1 MKKIYG
7 LINNY
12 KFLLLLFIL
21 LFNIFVSGNLK
32 VNAYETVVMEFPY
45 STWKPILYKKN
56 SSSGSIVQFIKKAE
70 SKDNYSESVIFHSY
84 RNTSA
89 NSRFLIQSLLK
100 KSFRQSKIENIK
112 PRYLKLD
119 PDDSIALWCS
129 DSSDIN
135 SIKQCEIIRSTKA
148 LTKGVI
154 TIRYISKNPSH
165 FKRVQNIWLDA
176 IVNTKL
182 YYSYYRWERVM
193 NKAVTFEL

>member
-12 KFLLLLFIL
+12 KFLLLLFLL
-21 LFNIFVSGNLK
+21 LFNIFISVNL
-32 VNAYETVVMEFPY
+32 NAIAYETVVIDFPY
-45 STWKPILYKKN
+45 STWKTILYKKT
-56 SSSGSIVQFIKKAE
+56 SGGSIVQFIKKSE
-70 SKDNYSESVIFHSY
+70 SKNNYSESVIFHSY
-84 RNTSA
+84 RNTSV
-89 NSRFLIQSLLK
+89 NSRFLIQSLLQ
-100 KSFRQSKIENIK
+100 KSFRQSNIENIK

-129 DSSDIN
+129 DSKGIS

-154 TIRYISKNPSH
+154 TMRYISKNPSH
-165 FKRVQNIWLDA
+165 FKSVQNTWINTL
-176 IVNTKL
+176 VNTKL

>member
-12 KFLLLLFIL
+12 KFLLLLFLL
-21 LFNIFVSGNLK
+21 LFNIFISANL
-32 VNAYETVVMEFPY
+32 NALGYETVVIDFPY
-45 STWKPILYKKN
+45 STWKPILYKKT
-56 SSSGSIVQFIKKAE
+56 SGDSIVQFIKKSE
-70 SKDNYSESVIFHSY
+70 SQNNYSESVIFHSY
-84 RNTSA
+84 RNTSV
-89 NSRFLIQSLLK
+89 NSRFLIQSLLQ

-129 DSSDIN
+129 DSEDIS

-154 TIRYISKNPSH
+154 TMRYISKNPSH
-165 FKRVQNIWLDA
+165 FKTVQNTWINTL
-176 IVNTKL
+176 VNTKL